1 MTAVLT
7 FGNDFLIFSVGTDL
21 QGRCPVI
28 QVNIFQPFFVRH
40 GVTLLAPAREA
51 VLCGGM

>member
-7 FGNDFLIFSVGTDL
+7 FGNDFLIFSVGADL
-21 QGRCPVI
+21 QGRCPVF
-28 QVNIFQPFFVRH
+28 QVNIFPPFFIRH
-40 GVTLLAPAREA
+40 GVTLPTPARKA